1 MWSVSLDEA
10 FRVELAR
17 FDRKVRIAILQA
29 ARLLEV
35 EGPQLGRPRV
45 DTLKGSRHANMKE
58 LRPTVNKVEWRVAF
72 AFDPKRRAV
81 LLAAAAKG
89 GHKRAYDK
97 LIRTADKRFDAHLAA
112 TAKEGEADGR

>member
-1 MWSVSLDEA
+1 
-10 FRVELAR
+10 
-17 FDRKVRIAILQA
+17 
-29 ARLLEV
+29 
-35 EGPQLGRPRV
+35 
-45 DTLKGSRHANMKE
+45 
-58 LRPTVNKVEWRVAF
+58 
-72 AFDPKRRAV
+72 V